1 MPQIDNT
8 TFFPQV
14 LNSFLLFL
22 VFFIIVLKSISLL
35 VASLLKIRLR
45 LLSIV
50 TYEYSFKP
58 FIKYIQFKYCSDF
71 YSISKLSLLLKP
83 LFLKIN
89 K

>member
-14 LNSFLLFL
+14 LNSFMLFL

-58 FIKYIQFKYCSDF
+58 FINYIQHKYCSDF
-71 YSISKLSLLLKP
+71 YNISKFNLLLKP